1 MASQQ
6 TSDVETWLEGGL
18 FVLLPLALC
27 KVTSKAYMVFRGTDP
42 SKAHQNMDLIDDA
55 RIATGLTGEF
65 VTNAGA
71 KAKLKE
77 LIARHGDHQVNVS
90 GYSLGGGR
98 MLEAISDGEIYK
110 GLGTDNYALAPGLT
124 TAHGQLKRFST
135 YGKMQYAYHHN
146 DAVSNGMLA
155 HKNDTHHVFYDEAN
169 PLKSHLFLDRLANS

>member
-1 MASQQ
+1 
-6 TSDVETWLEGGL
+6 
-18 FVLLPLALC
+18 
-27 KVTSKAYMVFRGTDP
+27 MVIYSTRQAA
-42 SKAHQNMDLIDDA
+42 AHQNMDLIDDA